1 MKMAGW
7 RIAESWLEVLAQVL
21 ARYIGILKKC
31 NLLLAESYLR
41 FFSILAEMMDAFSR
55 KYGIYG
61 LTADKN
67 FFFFAHSCF
76 GQWTWMKRNSG
87 HLVRGFALLTD
98 CRNYETREN
107 RQYHINGLTGL
118 AMV

>member
-1 MKMAGW
+1 
-7 RIAESWLEVLAQVL
+7 
-21 ARYIGILKKC
+21 
-31 NLLLAESYLR
+31 
-41 FFSILAEMMDAFSR
+41 MMNAFSR

-67 FFFFAHSCF
+67 YLFFAHSCF
-76 GQWTWMKRNSG
+76 GQWTWMKRISG
-87 HLVRGFALLTD
+87 HLVRGFALLKD